1 MSPDL
6 PPPGSGRPSSNHDL
20 LRLGEATIRF
30 GAEAFSQGVTITN
43 RSWGRELNN
52 LVQGTLRS
60 ARPETLFRGLVT
72 SYVNWLGE
80 LASIVPSVAEKIA
93 MELALPTQNHPEA
106 TEGDRSAP
114 TAREGEN
121 FEIDGRP
128 FALPARV
135 LDASEGWSVFFVPT
149 KAANNA
155 LGAADEFVTA
165 FDAGGGRTPLTIVAS
180 DYRNSDF
187 GIYKEI
193 VVALTVT
200 AKGDPAGQLFGH
212 CLAIVVNQEFTKRAA
227 HVIWGLEKILAPE
240 LTVGYAADTVLF
252 GLPKALSIRFPRFG
266 DGESSD
272 RPTFSLSQ
280 RGEKSKRRNY
290 WAMTTR
296 SGSGEGMQIGGSVV
310 LQLGERKKGKQGL
323 CLCADGKTDCLC
335 DTLRG
340 FELAGKLPAANGWT
354 ERQTALYGPPHLLN
368 PPGSA
373 PAGDQPL
380 GKIREN

>member
-6 PPPGSGRPSSNHDL
+6 PPPGSSRPSSNHDL
-20 LRLGEATIRF
+20 LRLGEAVIRF
-30 GAEAFSQGVTITN
+30 GAEALGQGVTLTS
-43 RSWGRELNN
+43 RSWGREVNN
-52 LVQGTLRS
+52 QVQGVLRS
-60 ARPETLFRGLVT
+60 ARPETLLRGAVN

-80 LASIVPSVAEKIA
+80 LASIVPSLVEKIA
-93 MELALPTQNHPEA
+93 MELALPTQDHPEA

-114 TAREGEN
+114 TARAGEN
-121 FEIDGRP
+121 FEIDGQP

-149 KAANNA
+149 EAANRA
-155 LGAADEFVTA
+155 LGEASEFVTA
-165 FDAGGGRTPLTIVAS
+165 FDAGGGRTPLMIVAS

-187 GIYKEI
+187 GVYPEL

-200 AKGDPAGQLFGH
+200 AKGDPAGQLFHH

-227 HVIWGLEKILAPE
+227 HAIWGLEKIFAPN
-240 LTVGYAADTVLF
+240 LTVGYAADTALF

-280 RGEKSKRRNY
+280 RGQGSKRRNY
-290 WAMTTR
+290 WSMTTR

-310 LQLGERKKGKQGL
+310 LQLGEPEQKL
-323 CLCADGKTDCLC
+323 CLCADGKTACLC

-340 FELAGKLPAANGWT
+340 CELAGKLPASNGWT

-368 PPGSA
+368 LPTSA
-373 PAGDQPL
+373 AAGGQPL
-380 GKIREN
+380 GKTREN